1 MVRALCLCGLGIV
14 FLMISPPLRG
24 QVVDMLTK
32 GVMTFESYAPL
43 SYVLGVVAV
52 LVTFLVSLKRGSRVR

>member
-24 QVVDMLTK
+24 QVVDLLTK
-32 GVMTFESYAPL
+32 GVGTFESYAPY
-43 SYVLGVVAV
+43 SYVVGVLAV
-52 LVTFLVSLKRGSRVR
+52 LGTFLVSLKRGARVR